1 LSEEISAN
9 FIKKWK
15 EEEEIDEDMLDGLEM
30 FLNRFYIGND
40 TQNIPVV
47 NGNQLPHPIFNDIP
61 PENVSYAGNFGI
73 ESIDISYF
81 QEVNSIYKLKKIIS

>member
-1 LSEEISAN
+1 MSEEISAN

-47 NGNQLPHPIFNDIP
+47 NGNQLPDPFLDDITP
-61 PENVSYAGNFGI
+61 GNVVYAENFGI
-73 ESIDISYF
+73 EIQAVSF
-81 QEVNSIYKLKKIIS
+81 AQEVNSIYKLKKIIC